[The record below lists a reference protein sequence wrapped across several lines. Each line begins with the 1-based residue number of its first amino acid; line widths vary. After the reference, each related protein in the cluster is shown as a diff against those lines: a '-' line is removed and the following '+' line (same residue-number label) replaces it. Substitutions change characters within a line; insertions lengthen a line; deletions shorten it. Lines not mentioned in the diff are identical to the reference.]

1 MNSGRFDYYLRSSIG
16 ALRQKGM
23 GISITF
29 AILIAKLASLRTDN
43 MQGYFGR
50 FLQLVLP
57 GIYVSC
63 FFAGRLSAQ
72 SPLNNTWE
80 ISTQT
85 LSEKWELDKEDRK
98 GAFKI
103 KSYKPIYITA
113 ARWSSDPNT
122 APYSGN
128 PAYTVNDTVSL
139 NRVEANFQISIK
151 SKLWEGIFHNYGD
164 LWAGFTQTA
173 YWQVY
178 NKDISRAFRELNY
191 EPELILVFPMKLNIL
206 GFDLRMLSGGLNHQ
220 SNGRDLPLSRSWNR
234 IIFNAAFEKDGWQI
248 LLKPWIRIPDG
259 EDENPEITNYIGRGE
274 IDLAYQFKD
283 QVLYVIITEPFN
295 SLNRGSLQLNYVFP
309 VRNSLRI
316 HAQFF
321 TGYGET
327 LIDYNHRQTTFGLG
341 ISFFDW

>member
-1 MNSGRFDYYLRSSIG
+1 MQYFFRFREKINFSTCAKILVFI
-16 ALRQKGM
+16 LC
-23 GISITF
+23 IWFLF
-29 AILIAKLASLRTDN
+29 AE
-43 MQGYFGR
+43 
-50 FLQLVLP
+50 
-57 GIYVSC
+57 
-63 FFAGRLSAQ
+63 RLSAQ

-80 ISTQT
+80 ISTLT
-85 LSEKWELDKEDRK
+85 LSEKWELDKKDRK

-128 PAYTVNDTVSL
+128 PAYTSGDTVSL
-139 NRVEANFQISIK
+139 NSFEAKFQISIK
-151 SKLWEGIFHNYGD
+151 SKLWEGIFNDYGD

-173 YWQVY
+173 YWQIY

-191 EPELILVFPMKLNIL
+191 EPELLLVFPVKLKLL
-206 GFDLRMLSGGLNHQ
+206 GFDLRMIGGGINHQ

-234 IIFNAAFEKDGWQI
+234 VIFNAAFERDGWQVI
-248 LLKPWIRIPDG
+248 IRPWIRIPDKD
-259 EDENPEITNYIGRGE
+259 DENPGITDDIGRCE
-274 IDLAYQFKD
+274 FNIAYQFNN
-283 QVLYVIITEPFN
+283 QIIYAIITQPFTSIN
-295 SLNRGSLQLNYVFP
+295 HGNIQLNYVFP
-309 VRNSLRI
+309 VRNSLRL

-327 LIDYNHRQTTFGLG
+327 LIDYNHRQTTIGLG